1 MEKKRMTLKN
11 IKAILF
17 DLDGTLINVD
27 LKRFIPDYMKL
38 LSSKVKHIIRPSKFI
53 SLLMEASNQIDQND
67 GTITNEQVFEEIFF
81 PLNGHSREEIDP
93 FFDDFY
99 KNDFIKL
106 KIHTEIKQKARSV
119 VSKAFEKG
127 YDVVI
132 ATTPIIPLTA
142 IQQRLDW
149 ANVGDFDYKL
159 ITSIENMRANKPHQY
174 YYQQIFDFLKCPPEA
189 CLMVGDEEKDI
200 KASIF
205 GCKTYLVPSINTNL
219 DIYSPQPTYQGT
231 LEDLLNLL

>member
-1 MEKKRMTLKN
+1 MTLKN

-17 DLDGTLINVD
+17 DLDGTLIDVD
-27 LKRFIPDYMKL
+27 LKEFIPTYMKL
-38 LSSKVKHIIRPSKFI
+38 LSNKVKHIIRPSKFI
-53 SLLMEASNQIDQND
+53 SLLMKASNQIDLNN
-67 GTITNEQVFEEIFF
+67 GKMTNEQVFEEIFF
-81 PLNGHSREEIDP
+81 PLNGYTRDEVNP

-106 KIHTEIKQKARSV
+106 KVHTEIKPEARSV

-142 IQQRLDW
+142 IQQRLEW

-159 ITSIENMRANKPHQY
+159 ITSIENMRANKPHRF
-174 YYQQIFDFLKCPPEA
+174 YYQQIFDFLNLPPEA
-189 CLMVGDEEKDI
+189 CLMVGDEEKDM
-200 KASIF
+200 KASIL

-219 DIYSPQPTYQGT
+219 NANSSQPTYQGS
-231 LEDLLNLL
+231 LIDLLKYL